1 MLTIAQFLDLK
12 IQYFERKLVPLGII
26 CIRSSIEQDGIAI
39 MEQ

>member
-1 MLTIAQFLDLK
+1 LK
-12 IQYFERKLVPLGII
+12 ENVPLDII